1 MILLILR
8 AIFHVQIALKAL
20 LLAIND
26 FPSLPAPFLLSS
38 ISILLFISSVSTT
51 TSIHST
57 YVYVEGFLQL
67 LVGHDDELNRFCANR
82 NGNGMPEIC
91 AFDSFRPSKTSD
103 NKLASGFYC
112 LVVTSKK

>member
-1 MILLILR
+1 MILLILP

-26 FPSLPAPFLLSS
+26 FPSLLLFFLLSR
-38 ISILLFISSVSTT
+38 SILLFISSLTT

-91 AFDSFRPSKTSD
+91 AFDSFQTS
-103 NKLASGFYC
+103 NTAYK
-112 LVVTSKK
+112 